1 MAPIDRSCLR
11 VIAIGLAA
19 VLASSWALG
28 ASPWLS
34 LASGLV
40 VAGTLWRARRLLDPA
55 ATGLGAATHL
65 TLLRGLLVSVAVGFA
80 PVAPVGPRGIVRWIP
95 ALLYGA
101 AAIGDRFDG
110 IVARRL
116 GQATPFGARLD
127 EAMDGLGLL
136 AAPLV
141 AVAWGR
147 LPPWYLLL
155 GAAYYVFQA
164 GIWLRRRIGL
174 PVHMERVIR
183 RPSTRIFAGL
193 QMTLVSVALAPV
205 LPAQVTTVAATVLMV
220 PPLIFFVRDWFSLIG
235 RPAGAPA
242 QPAAALR

>member
-1 MAPIDRSCLR
+1 M
-11 VIAIGLAA
+11 IAIGIGA

-28 ASPWLS
+28 GSWVFS
-34 LASGLV
+34 LAGGLV
-40 VAGTLWRARRLLDPA
+40 VSGALWRARRLLDPA
-55 ATGLGAATHL
+55 ATRLGAASHL
-65 TLLRGLLVSVAVGFA
+65 TVLRGLLVSVAVGFV
-80 PVAPVGPRGIVRWIP
+80 PVAPVGFMRWIP

-101 AAIGDRFDG
+101 AAIGDHFDG

-147 LPPWYLLL
+147 LPPWYLVL

-164 GIWLRRRIGL
+164 GIWLRRRLGL
-174 PVHMERVIR
+174 PVHLEAVIR
-183 RPSTRIFAGL
+183 RPATRIFAGL
-193 QMTLVSVALAPV
+193 QMTLVAVALAPL
-205 LPAQVTTVAATVLMV
+205 LPLEVTTVAATFLMV

-235 RPAGAPA
+235 RPVGTRS